1 MQQFLL
7 SWLWLPLASVAA
19 NAQEP
24 TPHTTALA
32 TALRA
37 YFAAT
42 DARGPELQAV
52 LTLAKPNY
60 EPLLAMLRDKT
71 FLAPHDPVRRRGRL
85 DANHRFVDDR
95 DRANPALFFGPASGG
110 GLRPL
115 FVYVPDY
122 IDTTTVIPE
131 LDEHGIGK
139 DRYVFVV
146 PDELRNNQYLSTPAE
161 LDRHT
166 KPLRDLLLQHPID
179 PDRVY
184 MLGCGRGGHATW
196 DTGLLRSERFA
207 AVYTCN
213 GGLVHEGGYAVTA
226 GVFVENGRDLAIF
239 TEFTTLSDHGVESC
253 RYAEQLLRKWASR
266 FELTEQPL
274 PRMIGFDVGAARL
287 EPIVRVPYPRS
298 ITKVWNRA
306 ADGSHHWL
314 QGRGRLPRE
323 WEPGDR
329 ISLRAPVPKDPAKV
343 RQAIWANVNQQCAR
357 LHGRIDGS
365 RVLIDAR
372 GIKQVRVWLGPE
384 WFVAS
389 GKVTIVVN
397 GKSRPAVQP
406 KHRLEVMLA
415 RVHDTGDTSQ
425 LFFDHVD
432 VDVPQ

>member
-7 SWLWLPLASVAA
+7 RWLWLALASVAA

-24 TPHTTALA
+24 APHTTALA

-52 LTLAKPNY
+52 LMLAKPND
-60 EPLLAMLRDKT
+60 EPLLAMLRNKT
-71 FLAPHDPVRRRGRL
+71 FLAPHDPVRRCGRL

-184 MLGCGRGGHATW
+184 TRRGTPACC
-196 DTGLLRSERFA
+196 
-207 AVYTCN
+207 AVNASPPSTPAM
-213 GGLVHEGGYAVTA
+213 VASFTRAVT
-226 GVFVENGRDLAIF
+226 R
-239 TEFTTLSDHGVESC
+239 
-253 RYAEQLLRKWASR
+253 
-266 FELTEQPL
+266 
-274 PRMIGFDVGAARL
+274 
-287 EPIVRVPYPRS
+287 
-298 ITKVWNRA
+298 
-306 ADGSHHWL
+306 
-314 QGRGRLPRE
+314 
-323 WEPGDR
+323 
-329 ISLRAPVPKDPAKV
+329 
-343 RQAIWANVNQQCAR
+343 
-357 LHGRIDGS
+357 
-365 RVLIDAR
+365 
-372 GIKQVRVWLGPE
+372 
-384 WFVAS
+384 
-389 GKVTIVVN
+389 
-397 GKSRPAVQP
+397 
-406 KHRLEVMLA
+406 
-415 RVHDTGDTSQ
+415 
-425 LFFDHVD
+425 
-432 VDVPQ
+432 